1 MGKWNS
7 YIVFTLKWII
17 NGAKIKMSKYN
28 KLLGK
33 KINVFESD
41 SWWELSKTD
50 KKQKS
55 QRINLD
61 KSWLLNS
68 LKLTVLQKL

>member
-1 MGKWNS
+1 
-7 YIVFTLKWII
+7 
-17 NGAKIKMSKYN
+17 MSKYN